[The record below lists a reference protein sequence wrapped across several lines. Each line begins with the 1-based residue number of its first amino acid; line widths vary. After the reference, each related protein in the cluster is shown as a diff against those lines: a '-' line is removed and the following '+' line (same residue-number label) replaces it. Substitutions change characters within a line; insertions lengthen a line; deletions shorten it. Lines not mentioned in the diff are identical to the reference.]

1 MARLSDADQG
11 GLPVPRL
18 DFGSPDC
25 AGPDFVPGSRTA
37 QRGIAGPRYPGVAE
51 LLLQVSDDRAGA
63 VSGARFV
70 HSAYEVE
77 EHAAP
82 PEGRRVDY
90 SLRAGVLRLRSL

>member
-1 MARLSDADQG
+1 MAGLSDADQG
-11 GLPVPRL
+11 GFPVPRF
-18 DFGSPDC
+18 DSGCADR
-25 AGPDFVPGSRTA
+25 AGPDLIPGPRTA

-63 VSGARFV
+63 VSGARSV

-82 PEGRRVDY
+82 PERRRVDY
-90 SLRAGVLRLRSL
+90 SLRAGVLRL